1 MRMALTR
8 DGATGVL
15 DVQDPAWDHLDVL
28 FEVLTFLSAQL
39 AESDKDHNTAL
50 PV

>member
-1 MRMALTR
+1 MISLTR
-8 DGATGVL
+8 DGVIGVL
-15 DVQDPAWDHLDVL
+15 DVPDPAWDHLDVL